1 MAAGGGGCWQQ
12 RQDTTKHSGVYHLP
26 ENVLVH
32 QEFHHEENTLLVHN
46 SNKTGQCRQDT
57 LAEKTQSN
65 RDITE
70 QRKPLAP
77 SPSTGE
83 NKVSKQE
90 EKLLIRG
97 DSRRLFSPSLDNA
110 CNFSVSIVLFVISRI
125 K

>member
-1 MAAGGGGCWQQ
+1 MVAGGGGCWQQ
-12 RQDTTKHSGVYHLP
+12 RQDTTKHSEVYHLP

-46 SNKTGQCRQDT
+46 NNKTGQCRQDT

-70 QRKPLAP
+70 QGKPLAP
-77 SPSTGE
+77 SPATGE

-90 EKLLIRG
+90 EKLSIRG

-110 CNFSVSIVLFVISRI
+110 CNFSVFTVLFVISRI